1 MGREFIIDEIRRL
14 YSSSSEECNELLCDK
29 GYTKLKNNHFAFGEI
44 PLCWKAKDSW
54 GCPFD
59 KDIEEGYTWVCLTG
73 FVMVNGE
80 FRAVCYFYHSG
91 PPDGNYCEMD
101 TIPDGV
107 LFSAWYY
114 LSKYF
119 GKKTDYMEQK
129 HHYTGLTDAQVL
141 ESRRKNGAN
150 VLTPPEKEPLWKQFL
165 EKFGDPLI
173 IILMIAG
180 ALSIGISCYE
190 FFGLGQ
196 GAAVFFEPVGIFVA
210 ILLATGLAF
219 YFELQADKE
228 FTILNQV
235 NDDEPVEVIRNGNT
249 TQIPRKDIVVG
260 DIVILNTGEEVP
272 ADSELLEATSLHMD
286 ESTLTGEPMCCKS
299 VNEKDFDKAA
309 TYPTNHVMKGTKVM
323 EGHGICRVLAVGDK
337 TEQGKVFEAVQI
349 DDSVKT
355 PLNEQLD
362 GLSDWITKVSYGF
375 AALIVIGRIIM
386 YFVTNGTDCFGSMEQ
401 VAPFIAYVLQTL
413 MIAVTL
419 VVVAVPEGLPMA
431 VTLSL
436 AYSMRRMLKT
446 NNLVRK
452 MHACETMGATTV
464 ICTDKTGTLTQNLMS
479 VDEMKIY
486 GDTPNEVINEGIA
499 VNSTASIDFSDKSK
513 PQILGN
519 PTEGALLLWLNNKG
533 VDYRSIRESVKT
545 VAEVPFS
552 TERKYM
558 ATIVES
564 VALKGKKVL
573 YVKGAP
579 EIVFGLCKE
588 TSVSKEDV
596 DKQLT
601 EYQNR
606 AMRTLGFAYQVLN
619 DGDKAIED
627 NKIVADK
634 LCFIGVAAIADPVR
648 LDVPS
653 AVKECVDAGISVKI
667 VTGDTPGTA
676 KEIARQIGLWN
687 DAKDTE
693 RNIIT
698 GPEFAAL
705 SDTELQERILDLKII
720 SRARP
725 MDKKR
730 LVETLQKKN
739 QVVAVTGDGTNDAPA
754 LRAAHVGLSM
764 GDGTSVAKE
773 ASDITII
780 DNSFSSIGKAV
791 MWGRSLYQNIQR
803 FLLFQLT
810 VNVTACFLVLCG
822 AFMGTES
829 PLTVTQMLWI
839 NLIMDTFAAMA
850 LASLP
855 PSESVMKDK
864 PRDRKAFILNKPML
878 REIIGV
884 GGFFFLMLLGMLY
897 IFQHAEINQLTDLL
911 HLQLGAKGHVS
922 TYELT
927 LLFTTF
933 VMTHFFYLFNA
944 RAFETGR
951 SALHFKGCNGLLT
964 IVAIILIGQ
973 IAMVELPGLQQF
985 FNVEG
990 LKLIDWIII
999 IVGSSFVLWVREIW
1013 HLLTKK

>member
-14 YSSSSEECNELLCDK
+14 YSSSSEKCNELLCDK

-73 FVMVNGE
+73 FVIVNGE

-101 TIPDGV
+101 TISDGV

-286 ESTLTGEPMCCKS
+286 ESTLTGEPMCGKS
-299 VNEKDFDKAA
+299 VDEKDFDKAA

-486 GDTPNEVINEGIA
+486 GDTPKEVINEGIA

-533 VDYRSIRESVKT
+533 VDYRSIRERVKT

-588 TSVSKEDV
+588 TAVSKEDV
-596 DKQLT
+596 EKQLT

-676 KEIARQIGLWN
+676 KEIARQIGLWDN
-687 DAKDTE
+687 AKDTE

-864 PRDRKAFILNKPML
+864 PRDRNAFILNKPML

-897 IFQHAEINQLTDLL
+897 IFQHAEVNQLTDLL

-944 RAFETGR
+944 RAFETGK

-964 IVAIILIGQ
+964 IVAIILVGQ

-990 LKLIDWIII
+990 LKLIDWVIII
-999 IVGSSFVLWVREIW
+999 IGSSFVLWVREIW

>member
-1 MGREFIIDEIRRL
+1 
-14 YSSSSEECNELLCDK
+14 
-29 GYTKLKNNHFAFGEI
+29 
-44 PLCWKAKDSW
+44 
-54 GCPFD
+54 
-59 KDIEEGYTWVCLTG
+59 
-73 FVMVNGE
+73 
-80 FRAVCYFYHSG
+80 
-91 PPDGNYCEMD
+91 
-101 TIPDGV
+101 
-107 LFSAWYY
+107 
-114 LSKYF
+114 
-119 GKKTDYMEQK
+119 MEQK
-129 HHYTGLTDAQVL
+129 RHYTGLTDAQVL
-141 ESRRKNGAN
+141 ESRKKNGAN

-196 GAAVFFEPVGIFVA
+196 DAAVFFEPVGIFVA

-249 TQIPRKDIVVG
+249 TQVPRKDIVVG
-260 DIVILNTGEEVP
+260 DIVVINTGEEVP
-272 ADSELLEATSLHMD
+272 ADCELLEATSLHMD
-286 ESTLTGEPMCCKS
+286 ESSLTGEPMCFKS
-299 VNEKDFDKAA
+299 IDEKDFDKAA

-479 VDEMKIY
+479 VDEMKVY
-486 GDTPNEVINEGIA
+486 GDTPKDVLNEGLA
-499 VNSTASIDFSDKSK
+499 VNSTASIDFSDKNK

-519 PTEGALLLWLNNKG
+519 PTEGALLLWLNKKG
-533 VDYRSIRESVKT
+533 VDYRSVRESVKT

-564 VALKGKKVL
+564 VVLRGKKVL

-579 EIVFGLCKE
+579 EIVYGLCKK

-601 EYQNR
+601 EYQSR

-653 AVKECVDAGISVKI
+653 AVEECVDAGIRVKI

-687 DAKDTE
+687 GAKDTE

-705 SDTELQERILDLKII
+705 SDEELLERILDLKII

-855 PSESVMKDK
+855 PSESVMKDR
-864 PRDRKAFILNKPML
+864 PRDRNAFILNKPML

-897 IFQHAEINQLTDLL
+897 IFQHAEVNQLTDLL

-927 LLFTTF
+927 LLFTAF

-964 IVAIILIGQ
+964 IVAIILVGQ

-990 LKLIDWIII
+990 LKLTDWIII
-999 IVGSSFVLWVREIW
+999 IIGSSFVLWVREIW
-1013 HLLTKK
+1013 HLFTKK

>member
-1 MGREFIIDEIRRL
+1 
-14 YSSSSEECNELLCDK
+14 
-29 GYTKLKNNHFAFGEI
+29 
-44 PLCWKAKDSW
+44 
-54 GCPFD
+54 
-59 KDIEEGYTWVCLTG
+59 
-73 FVMVNGE
+73 
-80 FRAVCYFYHSG
+80 
-91 PPDGNYCEMD
+91 
-101 TIPDGV
+101 
-107 LFSAWYY
+107 
-114 LSKYF
+114 
-119 GKKTDYMEQK
+119 MEQK

-272 ADSELLEATSLHMD
+272 ADSELLVATSLHMD
-286 ESTLTGEPMCCKS
+286 ESTLTGEPMCSKS
-299 VNEKDFDKAA
+299 VDEKDFDKAA

-362 GLSDWITKVSYGF
+362 GLSDLITKVSYGF
-375 AALIVIGRIIM
+375 AALIVVGRIIM
-386 YFVTNGTDCFGSMEQ
+386 YFVSNGTDCFSSMEQ
-401 VAPFIAYVLQTL
+401 VAPFVAYVLQTL

-479 VDEMKIY
+479 VDEMKMY
-486 GDTPNEVINEGIA
+486 GDAPEKVLDESIA
-499 VNSTASIDFSDKSK
+499 VNSTASIDFSDNKK

-533 VDYRSIRESVKT
+533 VDYRSIRERIKT

-579 EIVFGLCKE
+579 EIMFGLSKE

-596 DKQLT
+596 EKQLT

-606 AMRTLGFAYQVLN
+606 AMRTLGFAYQILN

-627 NKIVADK
+627 NKIVADN

-667 VTGDTPGTA
+667 VTGDTSGTA

-687 DAKDTE
+687 DAQDTE

-705 SDTELQERILDLKII
+705 SDAELNERILDLKII

-754 LRAAHVGLSM
+754 LRVAHVGLSM

-864 PRDRKAFILNKPML
+864 PRDRNAFILNKPML
-878 REIIGV
+878 REIVGV

-897 IFQHAEINQLTDLL
+897 IFQHAEVNQLTDLL

-951 SALHFKGCNGLLT
+951 SALHFKGCKGLLT
-964 IVAIILIGQ
+964 IVAIILVGQ

-999 IVGSSFVLWVREIW
+999 IIGSSFVLWVREIW

>member
-1 MGREFIIDEIRRL
+1 
-14 YSSSSEECNELLCDK
+14 
-29 GYTKLKNNHFAFGEI
+29 
-44 PLCWKAKDSW
+44 
-54 GCPFD
+54 
-59 KDIEEGYTWVCLTG
+59 
-73 FVMVNGE
+73 
-80 FRAVCYFYHSG
+80 
-91 PPDGNYCEMD
+91 
-101 TIPDGV
+101 
-107 LFSAWYY
+107 
-114 LSKYF
+114 
-119 GKKTDYMEQK
+119 MEQK
-129 HHYTGLTDAQVL
+129 HHFTGLTDAEVL
-141 ESRRKNGAN
+141 ESRKKHGAN
-150 VLTPPEKEPLWKQFL
+150 ILTPPEKDPLWKQFL

-180 ALSIGISCYE
+180 VLSIGISFYE
-190 FFGLGQ
+190 YFGLGE
-196 GAAVFFEPVGIFVA
+196 GGEVFFEPAGIFVV

-235 NDDEPVEVIRNGNT
+235 NDDEPVEVIRNGNA
-249 TQIPRKDIVVG
+249 TQIPRKDVVVG
-260 DIVILNTGEEVP
+260 DIVILNTGEEVA
-272 ADSELLEATSLHMD
+272 ADGELIEAVQLHLD
-286 ESTLTGEPMCCKS
+286 ESTLTGEPVCGKS
-299 VNEKDFDKAA
+299 INEEEFDKNA

-323 EGHGICRVLAVGDK
+323 EGHGIFRVLAVGDA
-337 TEQGKVFEAVQI
+337 TEQGKVFEAAQI

-362 GLSDWITKVSYGF
+362 GLSAWITKLSYGF
-375 AALIVIGRIIM
+375 AALIIIGRIAGYLIS
-386 YFVTNGTDCFGSMEQ
+386 NGTDCFGSMEQ
-401 VAPFIAYVLQTL
+401 IAPFIAYVLQTL

-436 AYSMRRMLKT
+436 AYSMRRMLRT

-464 ICTDKTGTLTQNLMS
+464 ICTDKTGTLTQNQMK
-479 VDEMKIY
+479 VDDIKVYADNIS
-486 GDTPNEVINEGIA
+486 DSVINEGMA
-499 VNSTASIDFSDKSK
+499 VNSTASIDFSDVKK
-513 PQILGN
+513 PQVLGN

-533 VDYRSIRESVKT
+533 VDYRMLRESVN
-545 VAEVPFS
+545 VVQELPFS

-558 ATIVES
+558 ATVVES
-564 VALKGKKVL
+564 AVIPGKKIL

-579 EIVFGLCKE
+579 EIIFDLCKV
-588 TSVSKEDV
+588 TNVDKTIV
-596 DKQLT
+596 DKQLIS
-601 EYQNR
+601 YQER
-606 AMRTLGFAYQVLN
+606 AMRTLGFAYQVLEN
-619 DGDKAIED
+619 DNAVIE
-627 NKIVADK
+627 NGKLVATS
-634 LCFIGVAAIADPVR
+634 LHFIGIAAIADPVR
-648 LDVPS
+648 VDVPD
-653 AVKECVDAGISVKI
+653 AVKECLDAGINIKI

-676 KEIARQIGLWN
+676 KEIGRQIGLWTST
-687 DAKDTE
+687 DTE

-698 GPEFAAL
+698 GPDFAAL
-705 SDTELQERILDLKII
+705 TEEQLLDRVQDLKII
-720 SRARP
+720 ARARP

-730 LVETLQKKN
+730 LVEALQKKN

-754 LRAAHVGLSM
+754 LHTAHVGLSM

-855 PSESVMKDK
+855 PSESVMQDK
-864 PRDRKAFILNKPML
+864 PRDRNAFILNKSMIAN
-878 REIIGV
+878 IIGV
-884 GGFFFLMLLGMLY
+884 GGFFFAMLLGLLY
-897 IFQHAEINQLTDLL
+897 IFQHADIHQLTDLL
-911 HLQLGAKGHVS
+911 SLQLGEKGHVS

-927 LLFTTF
+927 LLFTIF

-951 SALHFKGCNGLLT
+951 SALHFKGCKGLLI
-964 IVAIILIGQ
+964 IVAIIMIGQ
-973 IAMVELPGLQQF
+973 VAMVEIPGIQQF
-985 FNVEG
+985 FNVQG
-990 LKLIDWIII
+990 LSLQDWIII
-999 IVGSSFVLWVREIW
+999 ILGSSLVLWVREGW
-1013 HLLTKK
+1013 HLITKR

>member
-1 MGREFIIDEIRRL
+1 
-14 YSSSSEECNELLCDK
+14 
-29 GYTKLKNNHFAFGEI
+29 
-44 PLCWKAKDSW
+44 
-54 GCPFD
+54 
-59 KDIEEGYTWVCLTG
+59 
-73 FVMVNGE
+73 
-80 FRAVCYFYHSG
+80 
-91 PPDGNYCEMD
+91 
-101 TIPDGV
+101 
-107 LFSAWYY
+107 
-114 LSKYF
+114 
-119 GKKTDYMEQK
+119 MEQK
-129 HHYTGLTDAQVL
+129 HHFTGLTDAEVL
-141 ESRRKNGAN
+141 ESRKKHGAN
-150 VLTPPEKEPLWKQFL
+150 ILTPPEKDPLWKQFL

-180 ALSIGISCYE
+180 VLSIGISFYE
-190 FFGLGQ
+190 YFGLGE
-196 GAAVFFEPVGIFVA
+196 GGEVFFEPAGIFVA

-235 NDDEPVEVIRNGNT
+235 NDDEPVEVIRNGNA
-249 TQIPRKDIVVG
+249 TQIPRKDVVVG
-260 DIVILNTGEEVP
+260 DIVILNTGEEVA
-272 ADSELLEATSLHMD
+272 ADGELIEAVQLHLD
-286 ESTLTGEPMCCKS
+286 ESTLTGEPVCGKS
-299 VNEKDFDKAA
+299 INEEEFDKNA

-323 EGHGICRVLAVGDK
+323 EGHGIFRVLAVGDA
-337 TEQGKVFEAVQI
+337 TEQGKVFEATQI

-362 GLSDWITKVSYGF
+362 GLSAWITKLSYGF
-375 AALIVIGRIIM
+375 AALIIIGRIAGYLIS
-386 YFVTNGTDCFGSMEQ
+386 NGTDCFGSMEQ
-401 VAPFIAYVLQTL
+401 IAPFIAYVLQTL

-436 AYSMRRMLKT
+436 AYSMRRMLRT

-464 ICTDKTGTLTQNLMS
+464 ICTDKTGTLTQNQMK
-479 VDEMKIY
+479 VDDIKVYADNIS
-486 GDTPNEVINEGIA
+486 DSVINEGMA
-499 VNSTASIDFSDKSK
+499 VNSTASIDFSDVKK
-513 PQILGN
+513 PQVLGN

-533 VDYRSIRESVKT
+533 VDYRMLRESVN
-545 VAEVPFS
+545 VVQELPFS

-558 ATIVES
+558 ATVVES
-564 VALKGKKVL
+564 AVIPGKKIL

-579 EIVFGLCKE
+579 EIIFDLCKV
-588 TSVSKEDV
+588 TNVDKTIV
-596 DKQLT
+596 DKQLIS
-601 EYQNR
+601 YQER
-606 AMRTLGFAYQVLN
+606 AMRTLGFAYQVLEN
-619 DGDKAIED
+619 DNAVIE
-627 NKIVADK
+627 NGKLVATS
-634 LCFIGVAAIADPVR
+634 LHFIGIAAIADPVR
-648 LDVPS
+648 VDVPD
-653 AVKECVDAGISVKI
+653 AVKECLDAGINIKI

-676 KEIARQIGLWN
+676 KEIGRQIGLWTST
-687 DAKDTE
+687 DTE

-698 GPEFAAL
+698 GPDFAAL
-705 SDTELQERILDLKII
+705 TEEQLLDRVQDLKII
-720 SRARP
+720 ARARP

-730 LVETLQKKN
+730 LVEALQKKN

-754 LRAAHVGLSM
+754 LHTAHVGLSM

-855 PSESVMKDK
+855 PSESVMQDK
-864 PRDRKAFILNKPML
+864 PRDRNAFILNKSMIAN
-878 REIIGV
+878 IIGV
-884 GGFFFLMLLGMLY
+884 GGFFFAMLLGLLY
-897 IFQHAEINQLTDLL
+897 IFQHADIHQLTDLL
-911 HLQLGAKGHVS
+911 SLQLGEKGHVS

-927 LLFTTF
+927 LLFTIF

-951 SALHFKGCNGLLT
+951 SALHFKGCKGLLI
-964 IVAIILIGQ
+964 IVAIIMIGQ
-973 IAMVELPGLQQF
+973 VAMVEIPGIQQF
-985 FNVEG
+985 FNVQG
-990 LKLIDWIII
+990 LSLQDWIII
-999 IVGSSFVLWVREIW
+999 ILGSSLVLWVREGW
-1013 HLLTKK
+1013 HLITKR

>member
-1 MGREFIIDEIRRL
+1 
-14 YSSSSEECNELLCDK
+14 
-29 GYTKLKNNHFAFGEI
+29 
-44 PLCWKAKDSW
+44 
-54 GCPFD
+54 
-59 KDIEEGYTWVCLTG
+59 
-73 FVMVNGE
+73 
-80 FRAVCYFYHSG
+80 
-91 PPDGNYCEMD
+91 
-101 TIPDGV
+101 
-107 LFSAWYY
+107 
-114 LSKYF
+114 
-119 GKKTDYMEQK
+119 MEQK

-141 ESRRKNGAN
+141 ESRRKNGVN
-150 VLTPPEKEPLWKQFL
+150 VLTPPETEPLWKQFL

-272 ADSELLEATSLHMD
+272 ADSELLVATSLHMD
-286 ESTLTGEPMCCKS
+286 ESTLTGEPMCSKS
-299 VNEKDFDKAA
+299 VDEKDFDKAA

-362 GLSDWITKVSYGF
+362 GLSDLITKVSYGF
-375 AALIVIGRIIM
+375 AALIVVGRIIM
-386 YFVTNGTDCFGSMEQ
+386 YFVSNGTDCFSSMEQ
-401 VAPFIAYVLQTL
+401 VAPFVAYVLQTL

-479 VDEMKIY
+479 VDEMKMY
-486 GDTPNEVINEGIA
+486 GDAPEKVLDESIA
-499 VNSTASIDFSDKSK
+499 VNSTASIDFSDNKK

-533 VDYRSIRESVKT
+533 VDYRSIRESIKT

-579 EIVFGLCKE
+579 EIVFGLSKE
-588 TSVSKEDV
+588 TSVSKEDIE
-596 DKQLT
+596 KQLT

-606 AMRTLGFAYQVLN
+606 AMRTLGFAYQILN

-627 NKIVADK
+627 NKIVADN

-667 VTGDTPGTA
+667 VTGDTSGTA

-687 DAKDTE
+687 DAEDTE

-705 SDTELQERILDLKII
+705 SDAELNERILDLKII

-754 LRAAHVGLSM
+754 LRVAHVGLSM

-864 PRDRKAFILNKPML
+864 PRDRNAFILNKPML
-878 REIIGV
+878 REIVGV

-897 IFQHAEINQLTDLL
+897 IFQHAEVNQLTDLL
-911 HLQLGAKGHVS
+911 HLQLESKGHVS

-951 SALHFKGCNGLLT
+951 SALHFKGCKGLLT
-964 IVAIILIGQ
+964 IVAIILVGQ

-999 IVGSSFVLWVREIW
+999 IIGSSFVLWVREIW